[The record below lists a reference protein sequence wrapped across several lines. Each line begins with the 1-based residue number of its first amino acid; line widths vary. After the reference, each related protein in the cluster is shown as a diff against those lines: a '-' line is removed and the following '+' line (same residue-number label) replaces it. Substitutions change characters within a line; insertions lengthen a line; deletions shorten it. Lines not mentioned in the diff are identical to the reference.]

1 MCFPVCRGGYEK
13 GGFAMNNS
21 TVIDI
26 AIGITERPRLG
37 VLGAS
42 YSWMAPHRAL
52 IPAPRIDCPR
62 H

>member
-1 MCFPVCRGGYEK
+1 
-13 GGFAMNNS
+13 MNNS